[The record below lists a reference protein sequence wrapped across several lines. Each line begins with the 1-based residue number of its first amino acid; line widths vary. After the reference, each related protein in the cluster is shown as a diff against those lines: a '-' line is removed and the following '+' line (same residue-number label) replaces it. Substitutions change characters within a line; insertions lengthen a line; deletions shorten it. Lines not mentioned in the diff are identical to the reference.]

1 MFTAQLNGRFG
12 NGNGG
17 IKSFETLP
25 GQDQSNTSFLT
36 LGSDVNGWGY
46 WPDNGYSVA
55 FLAGYQPGG
64 NSNLAGKWAS
74 LIGPNGEFAKSVIT
88 YEGSY
93 VAFQGWS
100 TGSFAFPG
108 GNPMVGEW
116 QLIVTDEEPQ
126 PPENDEYSGN
136 LRVILFDNDNAVVDE
151 ENFTVNPE
159 SDSWENFYQ
168 VYDVL
173 NEFVPIR
180 KVVLRTT
187 DGKAIR
193 PGNYSVYFNPV
204 ASVITG
210 LAGPQILLGT
220 SVVPND
226 NVSIYA
232 PVLAGSWL
240 PLNAKYVNVV
250 YDGPDQSTLNPPD
263 SGGETETD
271 PGEVDWTEPED
282 VAENPKP
289 DTPKLKPEPI
299 PPDPAICACSPWYK
313 SIADQIMNV
322 AEQLKW
328 SNDNARE
335 VQDKALSFFY
345 KELVKI
351 REELEKLNEKV
362 DEGKFEPLT
371 VVENNAISLDDE
383 MEISTGEDEV

>member
-1 MFTAQLNGRFG
+1 MFTWTIWGLWQGSQMAAIGHA
-12 NGNGG
+12 
-17 IKSFETLP
+17 ETLP
-25 GQDQSNTSFLT
+25 GQDNSNTSFCT
-36 LGSDVNGWGY
+36 LDDEWETVPTDAAYLSVN
-46 WPDNGYSVA
+46 PSIHP
-55 FLAGYQPGG
+55 YQPEGVVVA
-64 NSNLAGKWAS
+64 AGQWVKAISPDGRVFIDQGVFYPSGHVCFFHPGQTTPLPRVSGQW
-74 LIGPNGEFAKSVIT
+74 EFQWSVT
-88 YEGSY
+88 E
-93 VAFQGWS
+93 
-100 TGSFAFPG
+100 P
-108 GNPMVGEW
+108 
-116 QLIVTDEEPQ
+116 EEE
-126 PPENDEYSGN
+126 ENDYAQN
-136 LRVILFDNDNAVVDE
+136 LRMMIFDSDNVVVDE
-151 ENFTVNPE
+151 ENFSQNPK
-159 SDSWENFYQ
+159 SSAWEYFYQ

-173 NEFVPIR
+173 NEFVPAR
-180 KVVLRTT
+180 KFVLRST

-193 PGNYSVYFNPV
+193 PGEYKIYFNPV

-210 LAGPQILLGT
+210 LAGIEMYLG
-220 SVVPND
+220 SMVVPSGNA
-226 NVSIYA
+226 SIYA

-240 PLNAKYVNVV
+240 PLNAKYVNIL
-250 YDGPDQSTLNPPD
+250 YNGPDQSTLEPPD

-299 PPDPAICACSPWYK
+299 PPDPASCACSPWYK